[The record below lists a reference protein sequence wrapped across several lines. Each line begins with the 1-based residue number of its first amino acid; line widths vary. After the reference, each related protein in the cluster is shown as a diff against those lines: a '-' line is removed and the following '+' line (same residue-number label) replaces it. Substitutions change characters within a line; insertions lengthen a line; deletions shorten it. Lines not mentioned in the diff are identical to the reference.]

1 MYIDLARAKS
11 EAIWL
16 TILINRKTERS
27 IDLILISKI
36 KFACAALFF
45 VFLRPFFALLQ
56 YCFAQLKRQTSSLHI
71 VFMGELS
78 YVLAK
83 DFVSFVHDNH
93 TVAIRNLNWYCYWKS
108 CIACKTYRLVSY
120 LLADN

>member
-11 EAIWL
+11 EAL
-16 TILINRKTERS
+16 VNNTYKQKNRVRS

-56 YCFAQLKRQTSSLHI
+56 YCFVQLKRQTSSLHI

-78 YVLAK
+78 YVLTK

-120 LLADN
+120 LVADS